1 MLAHPFLKEQW
12 LEVWSRYPGVRP
24 RQGGPLLKSLQ
35 NIWFDFLYNVQ
46 WILIYKNIHE
56 HILVAL
62 IALRV
67 SVVFVVFSLMAKLTM
82 IEDYCP

>member
-46 WILIYKNIHE
+46 WILIYKNIHK
-56 HILVAL
+56 HILVGL
-62 IALRV
+62 IVLYV
-67 SVVFVVFSLMAKLTM
+67 SFF
-82 IEDYCP
+82 C

>member
-46 WILIYKNIHE
+46 WILIYKNIQE
-56 HILVAL
+56 HILVGL
-62 IALRV
+62 IALYV
-67 SVVFVVFSLMAKLTM
+67 SVVPVIFSLM
-82 IEDYCP
+82 DWFQSWPW